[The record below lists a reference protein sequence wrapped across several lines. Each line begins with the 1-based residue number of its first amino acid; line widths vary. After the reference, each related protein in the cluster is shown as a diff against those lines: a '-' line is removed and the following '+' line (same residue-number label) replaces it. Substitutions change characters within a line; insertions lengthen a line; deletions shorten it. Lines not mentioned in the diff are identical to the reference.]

1 MITLVFSN
9 GLNGYQG
16 MKARMT
22 SKGAEKMT
30 QSTIGVDI
38 SKETLDVHRHPEG
51 KHRQFTNNP
60 QGFRCLVKWL
70 GKEPVSR
77 IVFEA
82 TGPYHRAFERALSR
96 ADLPLAKI
104 NPLHAKRFGQA
115 LGQLAKTDKM
125 DAALLA
131 RFGVAIE
138 PRTRPAVP
146 QILCNLKD
154 MHVARIAL
162 IKDRTAAKNRQKNLC
177 VTILKRQVEQRLK
190 QIEEHLAQIEKAIM
204 DIIKNDPTLAA
215 RFTILTSI
223 PGVAERSAMAL
234 LIDMPELGTLNSQTA
249 AGLSGTAPMLR
260 QSGKRKGQAFV
271 QGGRSHVRQA
281 LYMPA
286 LVATR
291 FNPDMKAKY
300 DQLKA
305 AGKPSKVAITAVM
318 RKLIVLANALL
329 RDQRMWSKNIA

>member
-51 KHRQFTNNP
+51 EHRQFSNTAE
-60 QGFRCLVKWL
+60 GFRSLVKWL

-77 IVFEA
+77 VVFEA
-82 TGPYHRAFERALSR
+82 TGAYHRAFERALSR

-125 DAALLA
+125 DASLLA

-138 PRTRPAVP
+138 PRTRPAPP
-146 QILCNLKD
+146 QILCDLKD
-154 MHVARIAL
+154 LHVARIAL
-162 IKDRTAAKNRQKNLC
+162 IKDRTAAKNRHKNLSLP
-177 VTILKRQVEQRLK
+177 ILKRQTEQRLK
-190 QIEEHLAQIEKAIM
+190 QIEKQLAEIEAAIM
-204 DIIKNDPTLAA
+204 DIIQADPDLA
-215 RFTILTSI
+215 RRLTILTSI
-223 PGVAERSAMAL
+223 PGVAERSAFAL

-249 AGLSGTAPMLR
+249 AGLSGTAPMVR
-260 QSGKRKGQAFV
+260 QSGKRKGKSFV
-271 QGGRSHVRQA
+271 QGGRPQVRQA

-318 RKLIVLANALL
+318 RKLIILANALL
-329 RDQRMWSKNIA
+329 RDQRMWHEKAA